1 MGEIAL
7 GIVAVVAVV
16 AAALAAAVA
25 VAQTRMMRDV
35 VNHRDISQCYL
46 YLV

>member
-7 GIVAVVAVV
+7 GIVAV
-16 AAALAAAVA
+16 AAA

-35 VNHRDISQCYL
+35 VNHKDISQRYL